1 MKIFTFD
8 IEKYSNSNWRC
19 RGHLAI
25 VLAAAIY
32 EKNNKDYNDK
42 GHFHCNNNSVN
53 KLKYKYN
60 AD

>member
-32 EKNNKDYNDK
+32 EKNNKDHNDK
-42 GHFHCNNNSVN
+42 GHFHCNNNSA
-53 KLKYKYN
+53 K
-60 AD
+60 

>member
-32 EKNNKDYNDK
+32 EKKIAKITTINVI
-42 GHFHCNNNSVN
+42 FTAITTASNS
-53 KLKYKYN
+53 
-60 AD
+60 

>member
-32 EKNNKDYNDK
+32 EKKDYNDK
-42 GHFHCNNNSVN
+42 GHFHCNNNSV
-53 KLKYKYN
+53 K
-60 AD
+60 